1 MYVYAH
7 ICVHIRVCIIYVY
20 LYLGCGLACIHRL
33 LWGSYVVIGVFST
46 ARDMCESV
54 YFKCGLV
61 DICTCI
67 LILNEYEKTQ
77 FIHV

>member
-33 LWGSYVVIGVFST
+33 LWGMWLLGCLAQPVICVNQYIL
-46 ARDMCESV
+46 SV
-54 YFKCGLV
+54 YLWTFVLV
-61 DICTCI
+61 
-67 LILNEYEKTQ
+67 
-77 FIHV
+77 F